1 MCFPL
6 IDLRERGN
14 GKEGASHILN
24 TFSGRDPYQGSG
36 IDLPEGMWASAG
48 GRRRR
53 RSVVCTGGGV
63 QDGHDGA

>member
-24 TFSGRDPYQGSG
+24 TFSGRDPYRGSG

-48 GRRRR
+48 GGEGEEEEKVSGLHRRWRP
-53 RSVVCTGGGV
+53 G
-63 QDGHDGA
+63 QA